1 MTKKEKRLLHEIIS
15 KQCKERGL
23 EVDPDSINEKTDFIE
38 DLGLDSLDL
47 VEIVISLEATLGQ
60 TFDFDINDF
69 MVVKDMGDV
78 YNFIDNFKEKLKQKL
93 EEEARISSMSDE
105 ERIDYKYLIWQHII
119 QNLSNYINKY
129 HYSHPNNIQ
138 KSFSYI
144 SKFFSNSDNLFQIL
158 LSSVIVVQLCKN
170 NAKPP

>member
-93 EEEARISSMSDE
+93 EEEARISNMSDE
-105 ERIDYKYLIWQHII
+105 ERIDYEIEKL
-119 QNLSNYINKY
+119 
-129 HYSHPNNIQ
+129 
-138 KSFSYI
+138 KSMVDMLPEGEAKKEKTKELDLGI
-144 SKFFSNSDNLFQIL
+144 RLVKEKKLNPSDVFGM
-158 LSSVIVVQLCKN
+158 SVEEMELKL
-170 NAKPP
+170 KE

>member
-93 EEEARISSMSDE
+93 EEEARLANMSDNERVQYEIEKLKNMVDMLPEGEAKE
-105 ERIDYKYLIWQHII
+105 EKIKELDLGIRLVKEKNLNPSDVFGMSI
-119 QNLSNYINKY
+119 QEME
-129 HYSHPNNIQ
+129 
-138 KSFSYI
+138 
-144 SKFFSNSDNLFQIL
+144 SKLKD
-158 LSSVIVVQLCKN
+158 
-170 NAKPP
+170 